1 MKVAVSAY
9 GEDMNSEINP
19 RFGRCD
25 YLLIVDTD
33 DMGFEAFSN
42 ENINLSGGAGIQS
55 ASFVI
60 SKGAGA
66 VLTGNCGPK
75 AMEVFK
81 SANID
86 VYTGQSGTVAE
97 AVQRLKNSELK
108 RTTEAT
114 VTEKSGMNSVLNGAG
129 EGTSQSSPSSA
140 GTGGGGGRC
149 MGGGGGRGMG
159 GGGRGMGGGG
169 CGMGGGG
176 GRGMGGGG
184 GRGMGGGGG
193 RGMGGGGG
201 MGRRG

>member
-1 MKVAVSAY
+1 MKVAISAY
-9 GEDMNSEINP
+9 GEDLNSKINP

-25 YLLIVDTD
+25 YLLIVDTE

-42 ENINLSGGAGIQS
+42 ENINLTGGAGIQS

-60 SKGAGA
+60 SKGASA
-66 VLTGNCGPK
+66 ILTGNCGPK

-86 VYTGQSGTVAE
+86 VYTGQGGTVAE

-114 VTEKSGMNSVLNGAG
+114 VTEKAGMNSALNGAV
-129 EGTSQSSPSSA
+129 EGRSQSSPSPA
-140 GTGGGGGRC
+140 GT
-149 MGGGGGRGMG
+149 GGGGRGMG

-169 CGMGGGG
+169 GRGMGGGG